1 MGKLI
6 ISEQLIPRVEAILKE
21 KIEQQ
26 SFSYV
31 RNKLEEK
38 IDKLEKEL
46 KNWIFTDVI
55 SKTNT
60 TLLILSDV
68 RVKGQELYKV
78 YDLIM
83 EENLN

>member
-26 SFSYV
+26 SFSYI
-31 RNKLEEK
+31 RNKLEDK

-46 KNWIFTDVI
+46 KDLIFTDVI